1 MKEKKVYY
9 IVFYVCREEEIEEWK
24 RCLYEEWKKERKME
38 RVIGFSF
45 NFIFFCVFLK

>member
-1 MKEKKVYY
+1 MKEKKAYY

-38 RVIGFSF
+38 RATGFSL
-45 NFIFFCVFLK
+45 NFISSCALLK